1 MVHGSNR
8 LPRGSDSLW
17 RLGSI
22 IGVVGSAGSSQKRT
36 TVAIVIIVTRSST
49 RMISIEL
56 LLVPRLNDEDGLGE
70 AKTLYG
76 AVGEVVEGATCV

>member
-1 MVHGSNR
+1 
-8 LPRGSDSLW
+8 
-17 RLGSI
+17 
-22 IGVVGSAGSSQKRT
+22 
-36 TVAIVIIVTRSST
+36 
-49 RMISIEL
+49 MISIEL